1 VVDLE
6 ASLVHNGT
14 GLVYET
20 NAFTVLDVN
29 VAVAIPEDYYLS
41 QNYPNPFN
49 STTRIDFGMP
59 ETGDV
64 SVRLYDVTGRLVT
77 ELVNSAVNAGNHTL
91 VWDANSSPAGIYML
105 QMSTES
111 GFKSIRKIMLVK

>member
-1 VVDLE
+1 
-6 ASLVHNGT
+6 
-14 GLVYET
+14 
-20 NAFTVLDVN
+20 TVLDVN
-29 VAVAIPEDYYLS
+29 VAVAVPEDYYLS

-64 SVRLYDVTGRLVT
+64 SVRLFDITGRLVT
-77 ELVNSAVNAGNHTL
+77 ELVNSTVNAGNHTL

-105 QMSTES
+105 QMSTDA